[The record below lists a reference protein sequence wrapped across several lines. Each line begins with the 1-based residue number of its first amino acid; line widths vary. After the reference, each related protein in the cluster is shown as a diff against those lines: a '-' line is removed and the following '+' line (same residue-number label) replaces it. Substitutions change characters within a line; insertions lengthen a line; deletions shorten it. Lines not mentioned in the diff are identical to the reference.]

1 MADSLEETVIDMVK
15 VKSTRPATY
24 LPVAAR
30 PSHETARLLLRSFT
44 AADLASFHEIRRQPE
59 VMIFTSQGRPD
70 ADLAE
75 TQKKLDTFLSPAGDD
90 IYVLAVLERDTGAF
104 VGTVSSHHRV
114 DQLGW
119 PALGYMLRKEAW
131 GKGYATEM
139 LRGFL
144 EVYWSLPREEVLA
157 ELTVDTSTVPA
168 AAAAAAKEAAGGD
181 AVTVPEKLVAITL
194 DSNVA
199 SQNVLL
205 KNGFKQVK
213 KWIDTENA
221 PLLPMVYAFSME
233 RPQ

>member
-1 MADSLEETVIDMVK
+1 MADAIEQTLIDMVK

-24 LPVAAR
+24 LPVAQR
-30 PSHETARLLLRSFT
+30 PPHETARLVLRSFT
-44 AADLASFHEIRRQPE
+44 ADDLASFHEIRLQPE

-75 TQKKLDTFLSPAGDD
+75 TRKKMDTFLSPGGDD

-104 VGTVSSHHRV
+104 VGTISSHLRV

-139 LRGFL
+139 LKGFL
-144 EVYWSLPREEVLA
+144 EVYWALPREEALV
-157 ELTVDTSTVPA
+157 ELTVDSSTAATA
-168 AAAAAAKEAAGGD
+168 AAAAASGEV
-181 AVTVPEKLVAITL
+181 VTVPEQLVAITL
-194 DSNVA
+194 DANVS

-213 KWIDTENA
+213 KWIDTDNA
-221 PLLPMVYAFSME
+221 PLLPLCYAFSLE
-233 RPQ
+233 KPQ